1 MIEEAINTTGRE
13 GPSEGQPSDT
23 GTGGTAPDPQQDNQ
37 GQLIGGKFK
46 DTDAVLKGYQELEK
60 KLGTLST
67 EQQEAQRRY
76 DDLMSQINFERS
88 RNVQPQPSINP
99 MDQMTDE
106 EKIAYR
112 LQAAEQ
118 TIQQVSANTV
128 VRDMFWME
136 QDYLKQ
142 DENKDLNT
150 DLGKSVLQAKIFHLQ
165 KTKPYL
171 SYDKILAEAG
181 RMAKPLLQGF
191 IGKAKEQVSETRT
204 EIQTADIKS
213 GQPRGEQIS
222 TELKSEVD
230 GSKQH
235 VAVRTAQLENL
246 RS

>member
-67 EQQEAQRRY
+67 EQQESQRRY

-88 RNVQPQPSINP
+88 RNVQQQPSTNQD
-99 MDQMTDE
+99 MMTDE
-106 EKIAYR
+106 ERIALR
-112 LQAAEQ
+112 IQNVEANLQQQGANAA
-118 TIQQVSANTV
+118 

>member
-88 RNVQPQPSINP
+88 RNVQQQPTTNQD
-99 MDQMTDE
+99 MMTDE
-106 EKIAYR
+106 ERIALR
-112 LQAAEQ
+112 IQNVEANLQQQGANAA
-118 TIQQVSANTV
+118 